1 MAKLLFE
8 TDDGEQ
14 REVKINTVKT
24 KGLTPDDV
32 VIANYEVGEVP
43 EEKRDLAGAELVRL
57 KQMLEQAFPE
67 GTKILVAATR
77 NGREDVSIKVIKDK
91 TSK

>member
-14 REVKINTVKT
+14 REVKLSTVKT
-24 KGLTPDDV
+24 RNLGEDDV
-32 VIANYEVGEVP
+32 VMATYEVGEIS
-43 EEKRDLAGAELVRL
+43 EDQKQMAGAELLRL

-67 GTKILVAATR
+67 GTKILVAASR
-77 NGREDVSIKVIKDK
+77 NGKEDVSIKIIKDK
-91 TSK
+91 TK